1 MSLDVATGNS
11 TRVEPSSPH
20 LVGLAPPADRI
31 DAVRAA
37 FAREQVICIERDRV
51 FRLAPHLHI
60 DEADIDRAADVI
72 IDAA

>member
-1 MSLDVATGNS
+1 M
-11 TRVEPSSPH
+11 
-20 LVGLAPPADRI
+20 
-31 DAVRAA
+31 RAA